1 MYASRSE
8 FWQFFGDFI
17 HESVLISES
26 VKNERSISIQCEFIG
41 SVELIYGV
49 FLMTTIEEEPS
60 LVHAQDSC
68 DYEKQ
73 DLVEESTANPDQG
86 LSLSKSRVFLL
97 NVSWFGLNSM
107 YLVLSIEVFPSQVHA
122 LVGSEDKGQ
131 VLGAMIALG
140 AVVTFIVSPIIGMK
154 SDRLAFRYG
163 RRRPFMVA
171 GMFLLVIAL
180 FGMAFSAP
188 YVEHE
193 KDNSTCAMD
202 LEIKRCLPYLN
213 LTELENERN
222 RSESAIDADMLLN
235 ILSQKDAQGSLVMY
249 IIFYIMV
256 MACYALVS
264 VPYNGLI
271 ADLTPPLQRGFS
283 SGVMGAMTLAGNI
296 TGAAIGLFFFHLGV
310 VGIYSLV
317 CVLFIVCLLITVF
330 CSPEIAV
337 TTKPE
342 DVGFKGLFLAYWEP
356 LKNRDFL
363 WVFLTRFLMQQGVA
377 TVTGFLEF
385 WLSDMVSLPHCW
397 SPERS
402 VAMILLPLLLAAAG
416 VSIIAGFLS
425 DALQRRKP
433 LVTGSA
439 ILMSICAIIFACLK
453 GKYAFYAAI
462 PVAVAFG
469 VGFGAYCAI
478 DFALVMDVLPKE
490 KDKAKDL
497 AVWHQALVLPQAIAT
512 PVGGIILDVFERYNC
527 RIGLGYIILFTV
539 TSFYFALSGI
549 FVIKIK
555 KAK

>member
-1 MYASRSE
+1 MLSR
-8 FWQFFGDFI
+8 
-17 HESVLISES
+17 
-26 VKNERSISIQCEFIG
+26 
-41 SVELIYGV
+41 EL
-49 FLMTTIEEEPS
+49 S
-60 LVHAQDSC
+60 DHDSHL
-68 DYEKQ
+68 DYDKQ
-73 DLVEESTANPDQG
+73 DCQINEETTVCDSEELN
-86 LSLSKSRVFLL
+86 LSKSQVFFL
-97 NVSWFGLNSM
+97 NVSWFGLNAM

-140 AVVTFIVSPIIGMK
+140 AVVTFVVSPLIGIK
-154 SDRLAFRYG
+154 SDRMVFKYG

-171 GMFLLVIAL
+171 GMCLLVIAL

-188 YVEHE
+188 YVENE
-193 KDNSTCAMD
+193 KSNSTCSIG

-213 LTELENERN
+213 LTMLEEEERN
-222 RSESAIDADMLLN
+222 SSLDVDVLLN
-235 ILSQKDAQGSLVMY
+235 ILSQKDTEGNVVMY
-249 IIFYIMV
+249 VIFYTMV
-256 MACYALVS
+256 MACYAVVS

-296 TGAAIGLFFFHLGV
+296 AGAAIGLFFFRLGV
-310 VGIYSLV
+310 VGIYTLVCFVFAV
-317 CVLFIVCLLITVF
+317 CVLITAF
-330 CSPEIAV
+330 CSPEVPLTEA
-337 TTKPE
+337 PE
-342 DVGFKGLFLAYWEP
+342 HLGVKGIFLAYWEP
-356 LKNRDFL
+356 LKDSDFR

-385 WLSDMVSLPHCW
+385 WLSDMVRLPHCW

-402 VAMILLPLLLAAAG
+402 VAIILLPLLLAAAG
-416 VSIIAGFLS
+416 ISIVAGFLS

-433 LVTGSA
+433 LVIGSS
-439 ILMSICAIIFACLK
+439 ILMSICALIFACLK

-469 VGFGAYCAI
+469 IGFGAYCAI
-478 DFALVMDVLPKE
+478 DFALVMDVLPKD

-512 PVGGIILDVFERYNC
+512 PIGGIILDMFERYNC
-527 RIGLGYIILFTV
+527 HMGLGYIILFTV

-555 KAK
+555 KAKWANRQHSGHARFVVV

>member
-1 MYASRSE
+1 MAGLGE
-8 FWQFFGDFI
+8 QPLCTQNL
-17 HESVLISES
+17 HE
-26 VKNERSISIQCEFIG
+26 
-41 SVELIYGV
+41 
-49 FLMTTIEEEPS
+49 
-60 LVHAQDSC
+60 
-68 DYEKQ
+68 YEKQ
-73 DLVEESTANPDQG
+73 VTDEEQSNSKPS
-86 LSLSKSRVFLL
+86 LPSLSKSRVFLL
-97 NVSWFGLNSM
+97 NVSWFGLNAM

-140 AVVTFIVSPIIGMK
+140 AVVTFIVSPLIGMK
-154 SDRLAFRYG
+154 SDRLMFRYG

-171 GMFLLVIAL
+171 GMFLLVISL

-188 YVEHE
+188 HVENT
-193 KDNSTCAMD
+193 KDNSTCTID

-213 LTELENERN
+213 LTELEEEERN
-222 RSESAIDADMLLN
+222 KSESMIDANMLLN
-235 ILSQKDAQGSLVMY
+235 ILSQKDSQGSLVMY
-249 IIFYIMV
+249 IIFYVMV

-271 ADLTPPLQRGFS
+271 ADVTPPLQRGFS

-296 TGAAIGLFFFHLGV
+296 TGAAIGLFYFRLGV
-310 VGIYSLV
+310 VGIYSLLCLIFVV
-317 CVLFIVCLLITVF
+317 CVLVTVF
-330 CSPEIAV
+330 CSTEEPL
-337 TTKPE
+337 TTESE
-342 DVGFKGLFLAYWEP
+342 DLGLKDLFLAYWEP
-356 LKNRDFL
+356 LKNRDFM

-402 VAMILLPLLLAAAG
+402 VAMILLPLLLAAAAF
-416 VSIIAGFLS
+416 SIIGGFLS

-433 LVTGSA
+433 LVIGSA
-439 ILMSICAIIFACLK
+439 ILMSICALIFAFLK

-462 PVAVAFG
+462 PVAVTFG
-469 VGFGAYCAI
+469 VGFGAYSAI

-527 RIGLGYIILFTV
+527 HIGLGYIILFIV